1 MITKE
6 ALVGLLEEAYKT
18 EESAI
23 PLYTKHIGST
33 LFLSGLEE
41 EKQQRI
47 RQILNRLECES
58 ENHSRKFQYLI
69 NQVKKRAK
77 DVY

>member
-1 MITKE
+1 MTKQKLLNSMQE
-6 ALVGLLEEAYKT
+6 ALKT

-33 LFLSGLEE
+33 LFLSGFGEDAQ
-41 EKQQRI
+41 KQI
-47 RQILNRLECES
+47 RQILNRLRRES
-58 ENHSRKFQYLI
+58 MEHGEIYKRLI
-69 NQVKKRAK
+69 DTVEKEEK